1 MGRRARTAPGSGP
14 GSGRIPAGG
23 TLKMKKLSQR
33 PLRFGCRL
41 FLCAVGSSPQQ
52 QPIPSERFL
61 APSGD
66 GSPPRVC
73 KSRFHVDFTKGLD
86 SLCGGATSRVAGE
99 LQQPLK
105 FTAALLPRT
114 GSHRMDDR
122 SEEAGPASR
131 PVAGS
136 RKSRNSRDSFKK
148 DFPEGIFEEHF
159 GEHF

>member
-1 MGRRARTAPGSGP
+1 MGRRARTAPDP
-14 GSGRIPAGG
+14 ARDPAGF
-23 TLKMKKLSQR
+23 R
-33 PLRFGCRL
+33 PPRNALRNNYISRPVRFHYRL

-52 QPIPSERFL
+52 QPIPPERFL

-114 GSHRMDDR
+114 GYTHKPSSIAFCRRRATGR
-122 SEEAGPASR
+122 SKTCEE
-131 PVAGS
+131 
-136 RKSRNSRDSFKK
+136 K
-148 DFPEGIFEEHF
+148 
-159 GEHF
+159 